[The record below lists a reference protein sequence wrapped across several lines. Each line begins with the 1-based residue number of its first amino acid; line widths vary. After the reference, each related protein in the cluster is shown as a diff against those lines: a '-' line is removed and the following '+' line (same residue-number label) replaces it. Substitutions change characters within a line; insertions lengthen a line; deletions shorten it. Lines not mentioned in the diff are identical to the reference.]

1 MEKLFFLFF
10 LFFFCVF
17 LIVSSSFYSLRC
29 NYFTN
34 KSHSVF
40 PPQLNFSVKTFLSLD
55 VGLIDTSIIIIKI
68 FLQFAEIE
76 SF

>member
-1 MEKLFFLFF
+1 MLPGLTDKLFFLFF

-17 LIVSSSFYSLRC
+17 LIVSSSFYSLCC

-40 PPQLNFSVKTFLSLD
+40 PPSST
-55 VGLIDTSIIIIKI
+55 
-68 FLQFAEIE
+68 LQ
-76 SF
+76 